1 MTDEFRERRRV
12 LMDRIGEGIAVLL
25 AAPETIRNNDVHH
38 EYRQDSD
45 FWYLTGF
52 PEPEAVLVLRPGQ
65 KPETVMFVRPRDRAK
80 EVWNGVRAGPEG
92 AIDRFGMDMA
102 HPLEALDLELPKY
115 LDPASR
121 IHTVLGKSAA
131 FDRHVLAWI
140 ERGRN
145 PRAGR
150 DGGAEVVDL
159 NGVLHDMRMKKTP
172 AEIEKLRRA
181 AGLSA
186 AAHLAAMRAA
196 RPGIREYELQAV
208 IEYVCRRGGSARLG
222 YPSIVGAGA
231 HATVLHYTENQGEA
245 NDGDLVLVDAGCEV
259 DYYTA
264 DITRTW
270 PASGRFTAP
279 QRRLY
284 EVVLRAQLAAIDAC
298 RPGRSMQDVHDLATR
313 SLVEGMVSAGLL
325 RGEPA
330 KLIEDNKHV
339 RYYMHKTSHWL
350 GLDVHD
356 VGRYVRKSQP
366 RPLEPGFVLTV
377 EPGLYVAADDSDA
390 PAEFRG
396 IGIRI
401 EDDVLV
407 TDGAPDVLTA
417 AAPKTIE
424 DLERECSRR
433 VPLPAFG

>member
-1 MTDEFRERRRV
+1 
-12 LMDRIGEGIAVLL
+12 MDRIGDGVAVLL

-65 KPETVMFVRPRDRAK
+65 QPETVMFVRPRDRAK

-92 AIDRFGMDMA
+92 AVARYGIDAA
-102 HPLEALDLELPKY
+102 HPLDALDLELPKL

-121 IHTVLGKSAA
+121 LHTVLGRSPA
-131 FDRHVLAWI
+131 FDRQVLAWI

-150 DGGAEVVDL
+150 DGGAAVVDL
-159 NGVLHDMRMKKTP
+159 NGVLHDMRLRKTKG
-172 AEIEKLRRA
+172 EIASLRKA
-181 AGLSA
+181 ASLSA
-186 AAHLAAMRAA
+186 AAHVAAMRAA

-208 IEYVCRRGGSARLG
+208 IEYVCRSRGSCRLG
-222 YPSIVGAGA
+222 YQSIVGAGA
-231 HATVLHYTENQGEA
+231 HATILHYVENQGEA
-245 NDGDLVLVDAGCEV
+245 RDGDLVLIDAGCEV

-264 DITRTW
+264 DVTRTW
-270 PASGRFTAP
+270 PVSGKFTPP
-279 QRRLY
+279 QRSLY
-284 EVVLRAQLAAIDAC
+284 EIVLRAQLAAIDAC
-298 RPGRSMQDVHDLATR
+298 RPGRTMQEVHDVATR
-313 SLVEGMVSAGLL
+313 VLVEGMVAVGLL
-325 RGEPA
+325 HGDPA
-330 KLIEDNKHV
+330 KLILDNQHA

-356 VGRYVRKSQP
+356 VGRYVQNSAP

-377 EPGLYVAADDSDA
+377 EPGIYVAEDDESA
-390 PAEFRG
+390 PEKLRG

-401 EDDVLV
+401 EDDVLM
-407 TDGAPDVLTA
+407 TAGEPEVLTA
-417 AAPKTIE
+417 AVPKSVDE
-424 DLERECSRR
+424 LERECSRR
-433 VPLPAFG
+433 LPLPGFG